1 MKKQMVFLLI
11 VLLVMAFCTD
21 LFAAEVNPNGFPS
34 GEHYNLN
41 IHGKKDGFTCPDQEY
56 DSYGDP
62 VYGNSIFV
70 PENGQG
76 SIYVESGKG
85 KKAAAIAEL
94 QVTDPCAFDG
104 DGATIKLPPNN
115 NGYRVYARVLA
126 KPTDEPYIGLESS
139 LYMVQDENGND
150 LLYLGLVT
158 DNGFETP
165 SVSVTRKKGNSKAV
179 DISGMFQWSGTVC
192 YFEEPLDGYD
202 SSGQVC
208 CVDTDLDG
216 VLDQC
221 LPAIIDTTTA
231 IASCEE
237 GSTLLTTY
245 CKSFSADWIF
255 NVADYV
261 SMLMESSN
269 NGVKLLQIRFY
280 PNL

>member
-1 MKKQMVFLLI
+1 MKKQIAYVFV
-11 VLLVMAFCTD
+11 VLVLSVFCTE
-21 LFAAEVNPNGFPS
+21 LFAADVNPNGFPS

-41 IHGKKDGFTCPDQEY
+41 IHGKKDSFNCPEIEY

-62 VYGNSIFV
+62 IYGNSIFV

-85 KKAAAIAEL
+85 KKAAAITEL

-104 DGATIKLPPNN
+104 DGATIQLPPNN

-126 KPTDEPYIGLESS
+126 KPTDEPFIGLDSS

-165 SVSVTRKKGNSKAV
+165 SVSLIRKKGKSKAV

-192 YFEEPLDGYD
+192 YFEEPLDGFE
-202 SSGQVC
+202 SSSQVC
-208 CVDTDLDG
+208 CVDTDTDG

-221 LPAIIDTTTA
+221 SPAIIDTIMDSFT
-231 IASCEE
+231 CEE
-237 GSTLLTTY
+237 GATLLTTY
-245 CKSFSADWIF
+245 CKSFTAEWIF

-261 SMLMESSN
+261 SLLMESTN

-280 PNL
+280 PN